1 MRVDD
6 FIYYLLFIIYLLFT
20 YSFVRRTLLFH
31 QKRGGTTERFQ
42 TEFKANKQRTTT
54 NKQGNRQ
61 QQQQQQ
67 TTATNN
73 KQTKKKMSS
82 NELKA
87 GLAVAQ
93 TVERDYGNCAKL
105 RRVDVLIERL
115 RNKGIALNNEEM
127 RECIQSLN

>member
-1 MRVDD
+1 
-6 FIYYLLFIIYLLFT
+6 
-20 YSFVRRTLLFH
+20 
-31 QKRGGTTERFQ
+31 
-42 TEFKANKQRTTT
+42 
-54 NKQGNRQ
+54 
-61 QQQQQQ
+61 
-67 TTATNN
+67 
-73 KQTKKKMSS
+73 MSS

-93 TVERDYGNCAKL
+93 TVERDYGNRAKL

>member
-1 MRVDD
+1 MRGVDD
-6 FIYYLLFIIYLLFT
+6 FIYLFIISYSYSY

-42 TEFKANKQRTTT
+42 TEFKANKE
-54 NKQGNRQ
+54 
-61 QQQQQQ
+61 QQQ
-67 TTATNN
+67 TNKEQQQTNKETDNNNSNN
-73 KQTKKKMSS
+73 KQQTKKKMSS

-93 TVERDYGNCAKL
+93 SVERDYGNRAKL